1 MAGTDCDILTF
12 QDLARTKYL
21 TFLINPMLE
30 SLVDGYIALTARPV
44 IAIITVGGCCL
55 ELMRATFRLS

>member
-44 IAIITVGGCCL
+44 IAIITVGGFCL
-55 ELMRATFRLS
+55 ELMKATFRQ

>member
-1 MAGTDCDILTF
+1 MAGTGCDILTF
-12 QDLARTKYL
+12 RDLARTKYL

>member
-1 MAGTDCDILTF
+1 MEGTGCDILTF

-44 IAIITVGGCCL
+44 IAIITVGGY
-55 ELMRATFRLS
+55 F